1 MTTTLTEYLAQRGA
15 RSSFQ
20 AIVDLDQHRCDY
32 ANCEQT
38 ATDLVTVRVYRGTP
52 SRQTSII
59 ELRGV
64 CAQHVQR
71 FALADAG
78 AVNVRPTVVVFSA

>member
-1 MTTTLTEYLAQRGA
+1 MTQTLTEYLATRGE
-15 RSSFQ
+15 RTTYQ

-38 ATDLVTVRVYRGTP
+38 ATDLVTVRVYRGVP

-64 CAQHVQR
+64 CHQHVDR
-71 FALADAG
+71 FALTDPG
-78 AVNVRPTVVVFSA
+78 AVNVRPTVVVVG